1 MELRRSDGAAVTN
14 TVEAETDV
22 LARTAALHR
31 PTLAAVCLGLS
42 GVLFIVYPVLRPRG
56 DGSGAASV
64 AAFASPAWLG
74 AHLCAVVGFIGVAI
88 GLLGLRDALA
98 GYLGGRLASIAML
111 LWWPGAGLVLTY
123 YGAEAYALNALGG
136 WVERTRD
143 FDLLDLA
150 TAIRMNPVQLT
161 IFGIGLVLLAAAAV
175 LTAVSVL
182 RSGAMPPGSGLVFAL
197 GFLTYLPQFFAP
209 DWVRIVH
216 GVITG
221 LGCLVLAV
229 QLRRLSQ
236 SG

>member
-1 MELRRSDGAAVTN
+1 MTDT
-14 TVEAETDV
+14 AETDTD
-22 LARTAALHR
+22 LPARAVALHR
-31 PTLAAVCLGLS
+31 PTFAAVCLGVS

-64 AAFASPAWLG
+64 TAFASPAWLG

-98 GYLGGRLASIAML
+98 GYLGGRSASIAML

-123 YGAEAYALNALGG
+123 YGAEAYALNALGV

-150 TAIRMNPVQLT
+150 TSIRMNPVQLT
-161 IFGIGLVLLAAAAV
+161 VFGLGLGLLAGAGV
-175 LTAVSVL
+175 LTAVAVL
-182 RSGAMPPGSGLVFAL
+182 RSGAMPPGAGLLFAI

-209 DWVRIVH
+209 DWIRIVH

-221 LGCLVLAV
+221 LGCIVLAI
-229 QLRRLSQ
+229 QLRRL
-236 SG
+236 GAPGN